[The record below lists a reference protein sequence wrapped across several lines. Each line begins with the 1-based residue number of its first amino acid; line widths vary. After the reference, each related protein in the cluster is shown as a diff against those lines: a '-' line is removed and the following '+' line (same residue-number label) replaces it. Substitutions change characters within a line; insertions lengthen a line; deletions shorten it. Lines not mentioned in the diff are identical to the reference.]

1 MSVQSSRRI
10 SHDHFTRPSQDN
22 PTFQKQPASKQKAHQ
37 AYQTDIMGTYALI
50 AVAKQH
56 IAKKIDQRS
65 DKGHYMMAKQVSHE
79 YTPATS
85 HLSLNFAA
93 SFPQIYSPTSAPLY
107 PKMPSKPSRVPA
119 IAQSFAPTQ
128 QFVAVLDASVDSTLD
143 TSQLTPTNQ
152 FEKMLN
158 DHLEAKTKAKMK
170 RKAEWYRWW

>member
-37 AYQTDIMGTYALI
+37 AYQTDIMGTYARI

-85 HLSLNFAA
+85 HLFS
-93 SFPQIYSPTSAPLY
+93 
-107 PKMPSKPSRVPA
+107 
-119 IAQSFAPTQ
+119 
-128 QFVAVLDASVDSTLD
+128 ASVPQDAIEALQG
-143 TSQLTPTNQ
+143 TSNR
-152 FEKMLN
+152 
-158 DHLEAKTKAKMK
+158 AKLCTHATI
-170 RKAEWYRWW
+170 RSGLGRFGR